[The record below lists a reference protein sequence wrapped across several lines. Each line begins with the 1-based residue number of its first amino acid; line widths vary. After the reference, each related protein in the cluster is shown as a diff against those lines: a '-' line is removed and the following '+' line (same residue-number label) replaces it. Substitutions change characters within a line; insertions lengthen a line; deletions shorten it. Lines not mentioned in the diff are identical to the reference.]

1 MQQVPTKDHPL
12 KNDDIVDHEKCTLA
26 SAMTL
31 RDYFAAKAM
40 QSYIA
45 AHAQANPDR
54 LADLSGMFSLFADE
68 AYVLANVMLEARD
81 VP

>member
-1 MQQVPTKDHPL
+1 MRQVPTKDSPL
-12 KNDDIVDHEKCTLA
+12 ENDDIVDHEKCVPA

-31 RDYFAAKAM
+31 RGYFAAKAM

-45 AHAQANPDR
+45 AYAQANPGH
-54 LADLSGMFSLFADE
+54 LEDLSVMFRLFADE

-81 VP
+81 IP